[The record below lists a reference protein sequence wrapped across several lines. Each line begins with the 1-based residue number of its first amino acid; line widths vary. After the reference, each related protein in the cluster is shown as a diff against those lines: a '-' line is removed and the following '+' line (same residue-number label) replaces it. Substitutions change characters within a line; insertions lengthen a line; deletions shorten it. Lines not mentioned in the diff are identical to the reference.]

1 MLEMYGRKVLC
12 KDEARE
18 AEDMKEVFEEG
29 V

>member
-1 MLEMYGRKVLC
+1 VYGRKVLC

-18 AEDMKEVFEEG
+18 AEDMKEVFKER